1 MPACEEVFA
10 LLSQYLDR
18 ELPEEMC
25 VEMDE
30 HISSCAP
37 CVEFV
42 ESLRKTIGL
51 CREYEAEARP
61 GPLPEASQRELFDA
75 YQRMIAARGQ

>member
-10 LLSQYLDR
+10 LLSQYR
-18 ELPEEMC
+18 ELPEAMC
-25 VEMDE
+25 VEMDA

-42 ESLRKTIGL
+42 ESLKKTIDL

-61 GPLPEASQRELFDA
+61 GPLPEASQKELFGA
-75 YQRMIAARGQ
+75 YQRMIAARGR